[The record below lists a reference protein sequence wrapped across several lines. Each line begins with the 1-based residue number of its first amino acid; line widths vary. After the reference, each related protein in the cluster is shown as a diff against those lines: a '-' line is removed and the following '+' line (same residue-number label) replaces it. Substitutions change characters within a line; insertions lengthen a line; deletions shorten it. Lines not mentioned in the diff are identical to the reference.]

1 MEPNFA
7 APLPLTLTASFSLTR
22 VPMQL
27 LKIVP
32 ALLAGVVFLGCKSS
46 GNKTPEADARPK
58 RTVTAT
64 TLPRPGERP
73 TVRPVQAVN
82 GRIIAVRDNLRFV
95 VIDFGAGKMPK
106 LEQRL
111 WAYRLDQKV
120 AELKVS
126 GPYLGTT
133 VAADITAGEARE
145 GDLVKE
151 Q

>member
-1 MEPNFA
+1 MRMCK
-7 APLPLTLTASFSLTR
+7 T
-22 VPMQL
+22 VPVVL
-27 LKIVP
+27 
-32 ALLAGVVFLGCKSS
+32 ALVLVGCKSS
-46 GNKTPEADARPK
+46 RQQDAAVDSRPK
-58 RTVTAT
+58 RTVTST
-64 TLPRPGERP
+64 VLPGPGERGS
-73 TVRPVQAVN
+73 VRPVQAVT

-95 VIDFGAGKMPK
+95 VVDFGAGKMPK
-106 LEQRL
+106 LEQKL

-145 GDLVKE
+145 GDLVRE

>member
-1 MEPNFA
+1 MQMPKFFA
-7 APLPLTLTASFSLTR
+7 
-22 VPMQL
+22 VL
-27 LKIVP
+27 LSGVV
-32 ALLAGVVFLGCKSS
+32 LAGCRSS
-46 GNKTPEADARPK
+46 ARKETGAEERPK

-64 TLPRPGERP
+64 TFPAPGERGS
-73 TVRPVQAVN
+73 VRPVEAVR
-82 GRIIAVRDNLRFV
+82 GRIIAVRDTLRFV
-95 VIDFGAGKMPK
+95 VIDFGSGKMPK

-111 WAYRLDQKV
+111 FAYRLDQKV

-145 GDLVKE
+145 GDLIRE

>member
-1 MEPNFA
+1 
-7 APLPLTLTASFSLTR
+7 
-22 VPMQL
+22 MQM
-27 LKIVP
+27 LKIVTVFVT
-32 ALLAGVVFLGCKSS
+32 GVLFTGCKSS
-46 GNKTPEADARPK
+46 GPKEPATDTRPK

-64 TLPRPGERP
+64 TLPAPGERGS
-73 TVRPVQAVN
+73 VRPVQAVT
-82 GRIIAVRDNLRFV
+82 GRIIAVRDALRFV